1 MIGERFFKFTPLRIR
16 RELIILENIGILLL
30 FSESFMKNFGS
41 RKGQSDII
49 FNPDE
54 RFWFQVAQ
62 NQLYVSLTALE
73 ILLIFMKYSFIKDLH
88 VYSIIGQI
96 IFEFVHIVSMFTK
109 MPLLSIIV
117 LQLWNAKYF

>member
-1 MIGERFFKFTPLRIR
+1 MRERFFKFTPLRIR

-62 NQLYVSLTALE
+62 NQIYVSFTAL
-73 ILLIFMKYSFIKDLH
+73 ILLTFTKYSFIKDLS
-88 VYSIIGQI
+88 V
-96 IFEFVHIVSMFTK
+96 
-109 MPLLSIIV
+109 
-117 LQLWNAKYF
+117 

>member
-1 MIGERFFKFTPLRIR
+1 MIRERFFKFTPLRIR

-62 NQLYVSLTALE
+62 NQIYFNFTALE
-73 ILLIFMKYSFIKDLH
+73 ILLTFMKY
-88 VYSIIGQI
+88 
-96 IFEFVHIVSMFTK
+96 
-109 MPLLSIIV
+109 
-117 LQLWNAKYF
+117 

>member
-1 MIGERFFKFTPLRIR
+1 MIRERFFKFTPLRIR

-62 NQLYVSLTALE
+62 DQIYFNFTALE
-73 ILLIFMKYSFIKDLH
+73 ILFTFMKY
-88 VYSIIGQI
+88 
-96 IFEFVHIVSMFTK
+96 
-109 MPLLSIIV
+109 
-117 LQLWNAKYF
+117 

>member
-1 MIGERFFKFTPLRIR
+1 MSLRIR
-16 RELIILENIGILLL
+16 EELIILQNTGILLL

-62 NQLYVSLTALE
+62 NQIYYKFTAHE
-73 ILLIFMKYSFIKDLH
+73 ILLSFMKY
-88 VYSIIGQI
+88 
-96 IFEFVHIVSMFTK
+96 
-109 MPLLSIIV
+109 
-117 LQLWNAKYF
+117 

>member
-1 MIGERFFKFTPLRIR
+1 MYHSISEALGMIRERFFKFTPLRIR

-62 NQLYVSLTALE
+62 DQIYFNFTALE
-73 ILLIFMKYSFIKDLH
+73 ILLTFMKY
-88 VYSIIGQI
+88 
-96 IFEFVHIVSMFTK
+96 
-109 MPLLSIIV
+109 
-117 LQLWNAKYF
+117 

>member
-1 MIGERFFKFTPLRIR
+1 MIRERFFKFTPLRIR

-62 NQLYVSLTALE
+62 DQIYFNFTALE
-73 ILLIFMKYSFIKDLH
+73 ILLTFMKY
-88 VYSIIGQI
+88 
-96 IFEFVHIVSMFTK
+96 
-109 MPLLSIIV
+109 
-117 LQLWNAKYF
+117 

>member
-1 MIGERFFKFTPLRIR
+1 MRERFFKFTPLRIR
-16 RELIILENIGILLL
+16 KELIILENIGILLL

-62 NQLYVSLTALE
+62 NQIYFNFTALE
-73 ILLIFMKYSFIKDLH
+73 ILLTFMKY
-88 VYSIIGQI
+88 
-96 IFEFVHIVSMFTK
+96 
-109 MPLLSIIV
+109 
-117 LQLWNAKYF
+117 

>member
-1 MIGERFFKFTPLRIR
+1 MYHSISKALGMIRERFFKFTPLRIR

-62 NQLYVSLTALE
+62 NQIYVSFTAL
-73 ILLIFMKYSFIKDLH
+73 ILLTFTKYSFIKDLS
-88 VYSIIGQI
+88 VYRA
-96 IFEFVHIVSMFTK
+96 
-109 MPLLSIIV
+109 
-117 LQLWNAKYF
+117 NYF

>member
-1 MIGERFFKFTPLRIR
+1 MRERFFKFTPLRIR

-41 RKGQSDII
+41 SKGQSDII

-62 NQLYVSLTALE
+62 DQIYFNFTALE
-73 ILLIFMKYSFIKDLH
+73 ILLTFMKY
-88 VYSIIGQI
+88 
-96 IFEFVHIVSMFTK
+96 
-109 MPLLSIIV
+109 
-117 LQLWNAKYF
+117 

>member
-1 MIGERFFKFTPLRIR
+1 M
-16 RELIILENIGILLL
+16 

-62 NQLYVSLTALE
+62 NQIYVSLTALE